1 MPVSNVPS
9 PTLGPNG
16 FVAPS
21 AGAVLSGVQ
30 ADIDAAFG
38 GGVNPSLTTPQ
49 GQIATTQTAIINDK
63 NAQFLA
69 LANGVDPAYASG
81 RMQDAI
87 GRIYFLER
95 TPAEATTVTATCSGL
110 TGAVIPLGSLAQA
123 TDGNIY
129 ASTAAGTIGVG
140 GTVDIPFQCTVTGP
154 VICTAGSLS
163 AIYKAVPGWDSV
175 TNVADGVVGNDVE
188 SRAEFEARRAA
199 SVALNAR
206 GSIEAVR
213 AAVLNVPNVL
223 DAYVTDNSTG
233 SPVTT
238 GGVTLAAHS
247 LYVCVSGGAT
257 ADVAQAIW
265 SKKDPGCAYNGST
278 TVTVYDTSGG
288 YAVPPAYSVSFQIA
302 APLTVE
308 FTVDLATNPFVPAD
322 AATQVTNALLSAFA
336 GGDGGSRVRIGVS
349 VFASRYYAPILA
361 LGSWVEIKSIK
372 LTGAADS
379 VTVDIDQ
386 IPVTSASDI
395 TVTVT

>member
-1 MPVSNVPS
+1 MPPSNVPS

-21 AGAVLSGVQ
+21 TGDVLAGVQ
-30 ADIDAAFG
+30 ADINAAFG
-38 GGVNPSLTTPQ
+38 GGVNPSLTSPQ
-49 GQIATTQTAIINDK
+49 GQIATTQTAIIVDK
-63 NAQFLA
+63 NSQFLA

-95 TPAEATTVTATCSGL
+95 NPAEATTVIATCSGL
-110 TGAVIPLGSLAQA
+110 NGTVIPVGSLAQA
-123 TDGNIY
+123 LDGNIY
-129 ASTAAGTIGVG
+129 ASTSPATIGG
-140 GTVDIPFQCTVTGP
+140 LGTVDVPFQCTVTGP
-154 VICTAGSLS
+154 IVCSAGSLS
-163 AIYKAVPGWDSV
+163 AIYKAVPGWDTV
-175 TNVADGVVGNDVE
+175 TNASDGVVGNDVE
-188 SRAEFEARRAA
+188 SRAEFEARRQA

-233 SPVTT
+233 APVTV

-247 LYVCVSGGAT
+247 LYVCVTGGAS
-257 ADVAQAIW
+257 ADIAQAIW

-288 YAVPPAYSVSFQIA
+288 YAVPPAYSVKFQIA
-302 APLTVE
+302 TPLTID
-308 FTVDLATNPFVPAD
+308 FTVDLANNAFVPAN
-322 AATQVTNALLSAFA
+322 AADLVKAAILSAFA
-336 GGDGGSRVRIGVS
+336 GGDGGSRVRIGVE
-349 VFASRYYAPILA
+349 VFASRFYAPIIA
-361 LGSWVEIKSIK
+361 LGSWVEIRSIK

-379 VTVDIDQ
+379 VTVDIDE
-386 IPVTSASDI
+386 IPVTSNSDI